1 MQFNNP
7 DRSTKE
13 QYDVDVLEEEGELND
28 LIVYNDDVNTFDHVI
43 KCLIEICGHD
53 AVQAEQCT
61 LIIHYKGRCGVKR
74 GEYEELRPM
83 CEGLLDKGLSAVI
96 E

>member
-1 MQFNNP
+1 MQANRP
-7 DRSTKE
+7 DRQTKE
-13 QYDVDVLEEEGELND
+13 QYDVDVLEEEGYLND
-28 LIVYNDDVNTFDHVI
+28 LIVYNDDVNTFEHVI
-43 KCLIEICGHD
+43 KCLIDICGHD
-53 AVQAEQCT
+53 AEQAEQCT
-61 LIIHYKGRCGVKR
+61 LIIHYKGKCGVKR